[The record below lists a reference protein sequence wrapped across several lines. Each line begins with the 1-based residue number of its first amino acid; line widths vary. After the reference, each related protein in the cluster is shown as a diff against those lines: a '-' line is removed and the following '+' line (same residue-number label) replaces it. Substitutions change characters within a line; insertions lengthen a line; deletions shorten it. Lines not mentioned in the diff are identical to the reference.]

1 MTARLTL
8 IRHAHAAQ
16 AWGEHADPG
25 LDARGRAEAEAMA
38 AVVAPNGPLPIVVSP
53 MRRTRETAAP
63 LEARWST
70 EAAVDEAVGEL
81 KGPPGT
87 ETDHRRW
94 LAAIMA
100 SRYAELDEVL
110 RAFRDR
116 VVERVRAFEEDAVVV
131 THFLAINAVIGAATG
146 DDRVVCAAPGY
157 CSRTV
162 VEVERGALRLV
173 QLGESAETSVGLA

>member
-70 EAAVDEAVGEL
+70 GAALDAAVGEL
-81 KGPPGT
+81 KAPPDA
-87 ETDHRRW
+87 EPDHRTW
-94 LAAIMA
+94 LDAVMA
-100 SRYAELDEVL
+100 SRYADLDEAL

-116 VVERVRAFEEDAVVV
+116 VVHRARAFEVDTVVV
-131 THFLAINAVIGAATG
+131 THFLAINAIVGAATG
-146 DDRVVCAAPGY
+146 DDRVVSCVPGY

-162 VEVERGALRLV
+162 VEVDGGALRLV
-173 QLGESAETSVGLA
+173 RLGDSAETSVGLG